1 MMASLRFQTAYV
13 VNVYFF
19 SPFVLV
25 LCQRN
30 GTKLLVSQMLS
41 VSTFLYLALKPDRP
55 VCFEVAARSF
65 QLMHTKSIQLCP
77 TLCDPMDHSPLG
89 SSVHGILQERI
100 LEIPLQGIFLTQ
112 GLNPHLLCLL
122 HLRRI
127 LLPLSHW
134 EAHLICI
141 YIQSHFE
148 EKKKKSFMY
157 QLAFHFF
164 CLEPKIMGDS

>member
-100 LEIPLQGIFLTQ
+100 FGDPPPGDLPDPGIEPTSSVPSALEADSFTTEPLGSPSNMYLYSI
-112 GLNPHLLCLL
+112 
-122 HLRRI
+122 
-127 LLPLSHW
+127 
-134 EAHLICI
+134 
-141 YIQSHFE
+141 
-148 EKKKKSFMY
+148 SF
-157 QLAFHFF
+157 
-164 CLEPKIMGDS
+164 